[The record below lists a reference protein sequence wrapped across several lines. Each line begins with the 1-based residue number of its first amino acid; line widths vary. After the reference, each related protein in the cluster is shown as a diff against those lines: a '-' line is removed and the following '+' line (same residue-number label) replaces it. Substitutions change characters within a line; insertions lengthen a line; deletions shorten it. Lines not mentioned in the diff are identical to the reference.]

1 MLSGFLHYIVTY
13 VWEGD
18 LIYTGESKEHGKVTV
33 RASMP
38 KYCETYTF
46 SIGEGA
52 PLSGL
57 VAR

>member
-1 MLSGFLHYIVTY
+1 MHYIVTY

-57 VAR
+57 GAR